1 MSNDTIKNKQL
12 YKRIQKKKI
21 TIKKIRINTFLRK
34 ERMNNFGLN
43 G

>member
-1 MSNDTIKNKQL
+1 MIKLKIKNYTKGS
-12 YKRIQKKKI
+12 KRKKI

-34 ERMNNFGLN
+34 EMMNNFGLN